1 VEHRPRAPIGLAR
14 QIPPADQPMN
24 RTDRAVIAGL
34 VLVLAFSAIVIGGPS
49 LAPPAGTQPSDAP
62 TEAPPAPYREAVL
75 GRPVSVSPLGAR
87 SQVDRDLVALVFE
100 GLVKLDADGHPVPA
114 LAQSW
119 SSDAKGATWTFV
131 LRPDARWQDD
141 EPVTA
146 DDVVF
151 TVDTLRNPD
160 YHGPGAGSW
169 LGITATA
176 VDAQTVRFVL
186 DDPFAGFLE
195 LTAQPIAPKHL
206 LGDTSPADM
215 ASDPFGTQPVG
226 SGPYTVLE
234 LDRDHA
240 ILQPAPA
247 FTAPDVDEMG
257 ATPSPPND
265 PLATS
270 QPTPRPSIAPAG
282 LARLEFR
289 FFDTAAALTAAYQ
302 AGAVDAASGLAPVDA
317 AALGTDP
324 GTRLIR
330 DPSTNLVAVL
340 LNLRPSH
347 PEFRDPKVRFALLQ
361 ALDRA
366 AILQAAFAGQASRA
380 DTFLPPASWGFDAKA
395 SPELKQNARAAT
407 RALSVAGWI
416 RAKDGWRAPE
426 AKSATVL
433 EILVPNRTANPA
445 LYAVGAQVAADW
457 KAIGIVTKIVE
468 VDPAI
473 LAADHLRTGGFA
485 AAVVDIALGHDPDL
499 YPLLASSQTQTG
511 GANVMGLQDP
521 LLDGL
526 LEAARKPATDVV
538 RKAALVALQTRLTG
552 GTYALPIAWPDTV
565 FAVRQKVIGPSVRTV
580 SDGSERFW
588 DVLTWRLAGDR

>member
-1 VEHRPRAPIGLAR
+1 
-14 QIPPADQPMN
+14 MN
-24 RTDRAVIAGL
+24 RTDRGVIAGL
-34 VLVLAFSAIVIGGPS
+34 VLVLAFSAVAIGGPS
-49 LAPPAGTQPSDAP
+49 RATQPGAQPSDAP
-62 TEAPPAPYREAVL
+62 TESPPAPYREGAL

-87 SQVDRDLVALVFE
+87 TQVDRDLVALVFE
-100 GLVKLDADGHPVPA
+100 GLVKLDADGHPMPA
-114 LAQSW
+114 LASSW
-119 SSDAKGATWTFV
+119 TSDAKGATWTFH

-151 TVDTLRNPD
+151 TVDTLRNVD

-176 VDAQTVRFVL
+176 VDARTVRFDL
-186 DDPFAGFLE
+186 ADPFAGFLE

-206 LGDTSPADM
+206 LGDTPVAGM
-215 ASDPFGTQPVG
+215 AGDPFGAQPVG
-226 SGPYTVLE
+226 SGPYAVLE

-240 ILQPAPA
+240 VLRPAPA
-247 FTAPDVDEMG
+247 FTPPDVDEMG
-257 ATPSPPND
+257 ATPGTSND
-265 PLATS
+265 PLAPS
-270 QPTPRPSIAPAG
+270 HPTPRPSSAQAG

-289 FFDTAAALTAAYQ
+289 FYDTAAALTTAYRS
-302 AGAVDAASGLAPVDA
+302 GVVDAASGLSPLEA
-317 AALGTDP
+317 ATLGTES
-324 GTRLIR
+324 GSRLVR

-347 PEFRDPKVRFALLQ
+347 PEFRDPKVRYALLQ
-361 ALDRA
+361 ALDRT
-366 AILQAAFAGQASRA
+366 AILQAAFGGQASRA
-380 DTFLPPASWGFDAKA
+380 DAFLPPSSWGFDAKA
-395 SPELKQNARAAT
+395 SPELKQNARAASK
-407 RALSVAGWI
+407 ALSVAGWTQ
-416 RAKDGWRAPE
+416 AKDGWRAPD
-426 AKSATVL
+426 AKAATVL
-433 EILVPNRTANPA
+433 ELLVPNRTANAA

-457 KAIGIVTKIVE
+457 KAIGLVTKIVE

-526 LEAARKPATDVV
+526 LEAARKPATDTV

-552 GTYALPIAWPDTV
+552 GTYSLPIAWPDSV
-565 FAVRQKVIGPSVRTV
+565 FVVRQKVIGPAVRTV

>member
-1 VEHRPRAPIGLAR
+1 
-14 QIPPADQPMN
+14 MN

-34 VLVLAFSAIVIGGPS
+34 VLVLAFSAIAIGGGS
-49 LAPPAGTQPSDAP
+49 ITPAGIAPSDAP
-62 TEAPPAPYREAVL
+62 AESPATPYREGAL

-87 SQVDRDLVALVFE
+87 TQVDRDLVALVFE
-100 GLVKLDADGHPVPA
+100 GLVKLDGEGNPTPA
-114 LAQSW
+114 LASSW
-119 SSDAKGATWTFV
+119 SSDATGATWTFQ

-146 DDVVF
+146 DDVIF
-151 TVDTLRNPD
+151 TVNTLRDPD

-176 VDAQTVRFVL
+176 IDAHTVRFNL

-195 LTAQPIAPKHL
+195 LTAQPIAPRHL
-206 LGDTSPADM
+206 LGDTPPAQM
-215 ASDPFGTQPVG
+215 STDPFGLQPVG
-226 SGPYTVLE
+226 SGPYAVTE

-240 ILQPAPA
+240 VLSPTPA

-257 ATPSPPND
+257 ATPAPSND
-265 PLATS
+265 PLATYA
-270 QPTPRPSIAPAG
+270 PTQRPSIAPAG
-282 LARLEFR
+282 LTRLEFH
-289 FFDTAAALTAAYQ
+289 FYDTSDALTAAYRS
-302 AGAVDAASGLAPVDA
+302 GVVDAASGLAPADA
-317 AALGTDP
+317 AALGMDP

-330 DPSTNLVAVL
+330 DPSTTLTAVI

-347 PEFRDPKVRFALLQ
+347 PEFRDPKVRLALLQ
-361 ALDRA
+361 AIDRNS
-366 AILQAAFAGQASRA
+366 ILNSAFGGLASRA
-380 DTFLPPASWGFDAKA
+380 DGFLPSSSWGFDAKA
-395 SPELKQNARAAT
+395 SPELKQNTKAAT
-407 RALSVAGWI
+407 KALATAGWK
-416 RAKDGWRAPE
+416 RLKDGWQAPE

-433 EILVPNRTANPA
+433 ELLVPTRTANPA
-445 LYAVGAQVAADW
+445 LYEVGSKVAADW
-457 KAIGIVTKIVE
+457 QAIGFSVKVLE

-521 LLDGL
+521 VLDGL
-526 LEAARKPATDVV
+526 LVAARKAATDDV
-538 RKAALVALQTRLTG
+538 RKAALIALQTRLTG
-552 GTYALPIAWPDTV
+552 GTYALPIAWPDMV
-565 FAVRQKVIGPSVRTV
+565 FAVRQRVVGPAPRTV